1 MSRKVGECP
10 AARGYCKGNQ
20 YNGGSVIYLL
30 IVPVWL
36 LGTVVM
42 SEVAGGASLRTHS
55 YMDPF

>member
-1 MSRKVGECP
+1 VEECP

-20 YNGGSVIYLL
+20 YNGGSGIYLL
-30 IVPVWL
+30 RVPVLL

-42 SEVAGGASLRTHS
+42 SEGAGGASLRTHS